1 MFRMPFF
8 FDFFLSLLF
17 STTDISPQV
26 AKKKPV
32 KSCKKAAKQ
41 CGYTPK
47 HREVRVCPQY

>member
-1 MFRMPFF
+1 MLKFI
-8 FDFFLSLLF
+8 LSLIF
-17 STTDISPQV
+17 SLSFLLHIRHFPQV